1 MTCSWESKIFASRGC
16 KQGEAAVQSICTRR
30 SPCHIVFTSLKN
42 CCTYAPLH
50 HVVMLEMDCVEQ
62 LSVNETWCL
71 ALLKPSLGKS
81 ALSEVKSVKTRDI
94 KNIFPPCQESSRII
108 SLTKGDL
115 LLQVQDLWCFYVHL
129 SLCYI
134 YYRYDM
140 YYLIHICAL
149 AWLCPA
155 FSQACRMWK
164 LGWEPAVTCSE
175 LAGLLAIAS
184 WSCEHRHIIQGLAE
198 TPTSLPIS

>member
-1 MTCSWESKIFASRGC
+1 MTCSLESKIFASRGC
-16 KQGEAAVQSICTRR
+16 KQGEAAVHSICTRR
-30 SPCHIVFTSLKN
+30 SPCHIVFTSQN

-94 KNIFPPCQESSRII
+94 KTFFLHANSLLELSVWPRETCASSRFMM
-108 SLTKGDL
+108 
-115 LLQVQDLWCFYVHL
+115 FYVHL

-184 WSCEHRHIIQGLAE
+184 WSCEHRHII
-198 TPTSLPIS
+198 

>member
-1 MTCSWESKIFASRGC
+1 MDRCTMLSCSRWIVSSSLVSTKHDVWHCSNLHWAKVLC
-16 KQGEAAVQSICTRR
+16 RR
-30 SPCHIVFTSLKN
+30 SRVSRHETSKHFSSMPRVFTN
-42 CCTYAPLH
+42 CQF
-50 HVVMLEMDCVEQ
+50 DQ
-62 LSVNETWCL
+62 GRL
-71 ALLKPSLGKS
+71 AI
-81 ALSEVKSVKTRDI
+81 A
-94 KNIFPPCQESSRII
+94 SSRFMM
-108 SLTKGDL
+108 
-115 LLQVQDLWCFYVHL
+115 FYVHL